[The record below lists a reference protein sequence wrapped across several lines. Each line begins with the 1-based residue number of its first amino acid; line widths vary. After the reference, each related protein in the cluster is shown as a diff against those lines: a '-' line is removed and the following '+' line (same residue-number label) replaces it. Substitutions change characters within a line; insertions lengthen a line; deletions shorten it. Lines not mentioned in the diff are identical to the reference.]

1 MSTQSLPH
9 IKSGSRGPYVSYC
22 QNLLNALLSGRG
34 YHWVDHVFGPKTKT
48 AVRLFLGIGFALALC
63 VANAVTDAR
72 LPSADLPN
80 ARDPA
85 LLKRYEGSLIV
96 SYDDQAFDEY
106 LLPTAPLRMDP
117 DRERRDGHNNRWF
130 APAESLALEGRRV
143 RLVYLIPEG
152 RSPLEVVRNYRDE
165 VEARGGR
172 VLLECK
178 REECGGDPGRSSGGG
193 GGEMSMAMV
202 LRPAERI
209 ADAPLSTG
217 HCAQTERI
225 QDQRYLAAAL
235 PEDQAHLAVLA
246 YVLKAGSSCKVLNG
260 RTIAV
265 VDLIEGK
272 PRERKMVM
280 VAAPEMAKAIDAQGR
295 IALYGIL
302 FDFDQA
308 TLKPESA
315 AVLVEIARLLRSTA
329 GLKLLVVGHTDN
341 AGGYDYNRD
350 LSQRRA
356 EAVVDRLVRDYGVN
370 PGRLFPVGVSYAAP
384 VATNQTEE
392 GRAQNRRVELVQY

>member
-1 MSTQSLPH
+1 MLRALMISL
-9 IKSGSRGPYVSYC
+9 I
-22 QNLLNALLSGRG
+22 
-34 YHWVDHVFGPKTKT
+34 
-48 AVRLFLGIGFALALC
+48 LAL
-63 VANAVTDAR
+63 VAMNA
-72 LPSADLPN
+72 SADATIPSDDLPG
-80 ARDPA
+80 AKDPP
-85 LLKRYEGSLIV
+85 LLKRYEGALIV
-96 SYDDQAFDEY
+96 SYDEKAFDEY

-130 APAESLALEGRRV
+130 APAEALELEGRTV

-165 VEARGGR
+165 IEARGGQ

-178 REECGGDPGRSSGGG
+178 REECGGDPGRSIGGG
-193 GGEMSMAMV
+193 GGEMSLAMV

-209 ADAPLSTG
+209 GDPPLSTG
-217 HCAQTERI
+217 DCAQTERI

-235 PEDQAHLAVLA
+235 PEDQAHVSVLA
-246 YVLKAGSSCKVLNG
+246 YVLKPGHSCKALAG

-272 PRERKMVM
+272 PREHRMVK
-280 VAAPEMAKAIDAQGR
+280 VEAAEMARAIESTGR

-308 TLKPESA
+308 TLKPESTP
-315 AVLVEIARLLRSTA
+315 VLAEIATLLRSDA
-329 GLKLLVVGHTDN
+329 GLRLLVVGHTDN
-341 AGGYDYNRD
+341 AGGFDYNRG

-356 EAVVDRLVRDYGVN
+356 EAVVAKLVRDHAVDAA
-370 PGRLFPVGVSYAAP
+370 RLLPVGVSYAAP
-384 VATNQTEE
+384 VASNQTED
-392 GRAQNRRVELVQY
+392 GRAQNRRVELVRY

>member
-1 MSTQSLPH
+1 MSRALTMT
-9 IKSGSRGPYVSYC
+9 
-22 QNLLNALLSGRG
+22 LLLL
-34 YHWVDHVFGPKTKT
+34 
-48 AVRLFLGIGFALALC
+48 LLAL
-63 VANAVTDAR
+63 DAGADA
-72 LPSADLPN
+72 LIPSADVEG
-80 ARDPA
+80 ARDPDI
-85 LLKRYEGSLIV
+85 LKRYEGSLIV
-96 SYDDQAFDEY
+96 SYDDEAFGEY

-117 DRERRDGHNNRWF
+117 DRARRDAHNNRWF
-130 APAESLALEGRRV
+130 APVESLPLEGRVV

-172 VLLECK
+172 ALFECK
-178 REECGGDPGRSSGGG
+178 REECGGDSGRSSGGG
-193 GGEMSMAMV
+193 GGEMSLAMV

-209 ADAPLSTG
+209 PDPPLSTG
-217 HCAQTERI
+217 ACAQTERI

-235 PEDQAHLAVLA
+235 PEDQAHVSVLT
-246 YVLKAGSSCKVLNG
+246 YSLKTGHSCRALDG

-265 VDLIEGK
+265 VDLIEAK
-272 PRERKMVM
+272 AREQRMVK
-280 VAAPEMAKAIDAQGR
+280 VAAPEMARTIDATGR

-315 AVLVEIARLLRSTA
+315 PVLAEIATLLRADA
-329 GLKLLVVGHTDN
+329 GLRLLVVGHTDN
-341 AGGYDYNRD
+341 AGGFEYNRD

-356 EAVVDRLVRDYGVN
+356 EAVVAALVRDHGVDRA
-370 PGRLFPVGVSYAAP
+370 RLFPVGVSYAAP
-384 VATNQTEE
+384 VASNQSEE